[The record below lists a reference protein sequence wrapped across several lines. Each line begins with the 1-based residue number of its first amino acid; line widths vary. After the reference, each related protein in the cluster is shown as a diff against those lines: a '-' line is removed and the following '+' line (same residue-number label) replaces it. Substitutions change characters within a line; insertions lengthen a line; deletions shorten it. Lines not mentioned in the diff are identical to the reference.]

1 MNSKKK
7 KTEKQGDHMDMAEE
21 RLTAGCAQV
30 RRMSLSIDQKFRL
43 FERKPGLVRG
53 SGSHLG
59 KLVIQ

>member
-1 MNSKKK
+1 
-7 KTEKQGDHMDMAEE
+7 MDMAEE